1 MIHVLAILTAK
12 PGKRA
17 ELLEAFHAVM
27 PMVHAEDGCI
37 EYAPAIDTDHAIASA
52 DFGPDSYVVIEK
64 WATKEALSA
73 HVKTPHMAAYAAKS
87 KDLIANRILHVLES
101 A

>member
-12 PGKRA
+12 PGQRTA
-17 ELLEAFHAVM
+17 LLEAFHAVM
-27 PMVHAEDGCI
+27 PQVHAEPGCI
-37 EYAPAIDTDHAIASA
+37 EYAPAIDTDHAIGSA
-52 DFGPDSYVVIEK
+52 AFGPDSYVVIEK
-64 WATKEALSA
+64 WSTKEALSA

-87 KDLIANRILHVLES
+87 KDLIASRIIHVLES